1 MRFSGLKVVPSFV
14 NVIRLADVNF
24 KEFLFQQL
32 GFLIAIVKQHIR
44 PYLDQILELV
54 KEHWV
59 VNSPLQVTIIFLVEH
74 VALALGQE
82 FKMYLPHLVPLLLR
96 VLTHDASKERQVT
109 AKLLQAMQKFG
120 ANLEDYLHLLLPPV
134 VRLFDAVDVPNNV
147 R

>member
-1 MRFSGLKVVPSFV
+1 MPSFV

-59 VNSPLQVTIIFLVEH
+59 VNSPLQITIIFLIEH
-74 VALALGQE
+74 VALALGAE
-82 FKMYLPHLVPLLLR
+82 FKMYLPHLVPLILR
-96 VLTHDASKERQVT
+96 VLTHDASKDRSVT
-109 AKLLQAMQKFG
+109 GQLTIS
-120 ANLEDYLHLLLPPV
+120 NICVSCEIS
-134 VRLFDAVDVPNNV
+134 
-147 R
+147 